1 MSTRF
6 LTAGE
11 LAALDKWY
19 VIDAT
24 GQVLGRVATR
34 AATILIGKHRPQYA
48 PFLVSGNHVIIVNA
62 KKIKLTGEKLDKK
75 VYRWHTQYP
84 GGLREVTARKVFE
97 SKPDRLIREAVL
109 GMLPKNKLRKRLVK
123 RLKVYLADQ
132 HPHVAQQQE
141 TLQASDTLNKVDVVV
156 NVEGGGK
163 HGQAGAVQHGIARAL
178 VGFSA
183 DLRQILKKAGFLTR
197 DPRAKER
204 KKYGQPGARKRFQ
217 FSKR

>member
-34 AATILIGKHRPQYA
+34 AATILIGEHRPQYA

-132 HPHVAQQQE
+132 HPHAAQQPE
-141 TLQASDTLNKVDVVV
+141 
-156 NVEGGGK
+156 
-163 HGQAGAVQHGIARAL
+163 AL
-178 VGFSA
+178 K
-183 DLRQILKKAGFLTR
+183 L
-197 DPRAKER
+197 
-204 KKYGQPGARKRFQ
+204 
-217 FSKR
+217 